1 MRSQSMPLYWS
12 FIFMIQITRMGSVVN
27 MEFRMID
34 KINLQSDG
42 IIKKPFKSM
51 NLKKVRDIKYTILI
65 KGTIDFKS
73 IPRIRYPVPKIFF
86 QIIKLGLEESSESK
100 KIELIN
106 PQLSLM
112 KKPGKKLVPTMKKP
126 DLTVR
131 YWSYVLVWSF
141 IDILV
146 SDPLLWILTYIWCH
160 LF

>member
-1 MRSQSMPLYWS
+1 
-12 FIFMIQITRMGSVVN
+12 MIQITRMGSVVN
-27 MEFRMID
+27 MEFKMID

-65 KGTIDFKS
+65 KKNKS
-73 IPRIRYPVPKIFF
+73 IPKTRYPVHKLFF

-126 DLTVR
+126 DRTVR
-131 YWSYVLVWSF
+131 Y
-141 IDILV
+141 
-146 SDPLLWILTYIWCH
+146 
-160 LF
+160 

>member
-1 MRSQSMPLYWS
+1 
-12 FIFMIQITRMGSVVN
+12 
-27 MEFRMID
+27 MID

-51 NLKKVRDIKYTILI
+51 NLKKVRDINYAILI
-65 KGTIDFKS
+65 KEIKS
-73 IPRIRYPVPKIFF
+73 IPMIRYPVPKIFF

-131 YWSYVLVWSF
+131 Y
-141 IDILV
+141 
-146 SDPLLWILTYIWCH
+146 
-160 LF
+160 

>member
-1 MRSQSMPLYWS
+1 
-12 FIFMIQITRMGSVVN
+12 
-27 MEFRMID
+27 MID

-65 KGTIDFKS
+65 KETKDFPHKS

-131 YWSYVLVWSF
+131 YWSYALV
-141 IDILV
+141 
-146 SDPLLWILTYIWCH
+146 
-160 LF
+160 

>member
-1 MRSQSMPLYWS
+1 
-12 FIFMIQITRMGSVVN
+12 MIQITRMGSVVN
-27 MEFRMID
+27 MEFKMID

-51 NLKKVRDIKYTILI
+51 NLKKVRDIKHTILI
-65 KGTIDFKS
+65 KETKDLIYTKDPLS
-73 IPRIRYPVPKIFF
+73 STKILF

-126 DLTVR
+126 DRTVR
-131 YWSYVLVWSF
+131 Y
-141 IDILV
+141 
-146 SDPLLWILTYIWCH
+146 
-160 LF
+160 

>member
-1 MRSQSMPLYWS
+1 
-12 FIFMIQITRMGSVVN
+12 MIQITRMGSVVN
-27 MEFRMID
+27 MEFKMID

-65 KGTIDFKS
+65 KKDQKS
-73 IPRIRYPVPKIFF
+73 IPKTRYPVPKIFF

-100 KIELIN
+100 RIELIN

-131 YWSYVLVWSF
+131 YCSCVLV
-141 IDILV
+141 
-146 SDPLLWILTYIWCH
+146 
-160 LF
+160 

>member
-51 NLKKVRDIKYTILI
+51 NLKKVRNIKYTILI
-65 KGTIDFKS
+65 KENKS

-131 YWSYVLVWSF
+131 YWSYVLVWSLV
-141 IDILV
+141 DIPTPALN
-146 SDPLLWILTYIWCH
+146 SNLYWMLY
-160 LF
+160 LFSAK

>member
-1 MRSQSMPLYWS
+1 MLLYLS
-12 FIFMIQITRMGSVVN
+12 IVLMIQITRMGSVVN
-27 MEFRMID
+27 TEFRMID

-65 KGTIDFKS
+65 KKDLKS
-73 IPRIRYPVPKIFF
+73 IPKTRYPVPKIFF

-131 YWSYVLVWSF
+131 YWSYVLV
-141 IDILV
+141 
-146 SDPLLWILTYIWCH
+146 
-160 LF
+160 